1 MFFMRPILTPQQ
13 MKRVDEYAIK
23 TLRIPSLRLMENA
36 GKAVVVELLTR
47 THPSM
52 RSVREH
58 RDFCQK
64 RGRILDSSSG
74 QVLRMTHVLI
84 FCGKGNNGG
93 DGFVVARLL
102 VEKDFAVTVV
112 LMENEK
118 ELSGDALENFQRL
131 HDYTIA
137 KLQILGFEKFQKLK
151 NKKFDVIV
159 DAMLGTSFQGT
170 LKGKYRNA
178 VEWCNKQSSLKIA
191 VDIPTGLNGET
202 GEVLSKAFQADVT
215 VTLSNPKIGF
225 YREGAKEFTGEVVV
239 ANIGIPKKVIHDYQ
253 KSNQRKIFLIEES
266 DVQKTFPKR
275 ASNSHKHSVGKIF
288 ALAGSK
294 SMMGAAL
301 LCSQSA
307 MRSGAGQ
314 VILGIPDSEYAAIAK
329 RTVEVMPLGLPS
341 TTEGSISFDALDEIE
356 KRIAWANV
364 ILLGCG
370 LSGNNDTQ
378 QLIREIIKNTGKP
391 TVIDADGLNALAG
404 NLDLLKSRKSHNIVL
419 TPHRGEFSRLIGI
432 SSKEIERNKFSLA
445 ASFAE
450 EYNLILVLKG
460 APTIIAIPSGK
471 IFVNSTGNPGMS
483 TAGSGDVL
491 AGIIASLIGQGNS
504 ASDAAVNGVFLH
516 GKSGDIAA
524 AKFGMYGMIASD
536 MIKNL
541 PLAIT
546 SGHL

>member
-1 MFFMRPILTPQQ
+1 
-13 MKRVDEYAIK
+13 MKIVDEYAINK
-23 TLRIPSLRLMENA
+23 LRIPSLHLMENA
-36 GKAVVVELLTR
+36 GK
-47 THPSM
+47 
-52 RSVREH
+52 SVADEIVR
-58 RDFCQK
+58 
-64 RGRILDSSSG
+64 RIGSSTLSDKKHS
-74 QVLRMTHVLI
+74 HVGKEI
-84 FCGKGNNGG
+84 KIIVFCGKGNNGG

-102 VEKDFAVTVV
+102 IDRGIKVTVV
-112 LMENEK
+112 LVESEK
-118 ELSGDALENFQRL
+118 ELSGDGLKNYQRL
-131 HDYTIA
+131 RDYKIA
-137 KLQILGFEKFQKLK
+137 RLHVLEFKNFQKLK

-159 DAMLGTSFQGT
+159 DAMLGTSFRGE
-170 LKGKYRNA
+170 LKGKYLKI
-178 VEWCNKQSSLKIA
+178 VEWCNKQFKLKIA
-191 VDIPTGLNGET
+191 IDIPTGLNGET
-202 GEVLSKAFQADVT
+202 GKVLSNAFKADLT
-215 VTLSNPKIGF
+215 VTMSNPKIGF
-225 YREGAKEFTGEVVV
+225 YREGAKEFTGEVAV
-239 ANIGIPKKVIHDYQ
+239 ADIGISLKAIRNSP
-253 KSNQRKIFLIEES
+253 NLTRNKIFLVEET

-275 ASNSHKHSVGKIF
+275 VSNSHKHSVGKIF

-294 SMMGAAL
+294 GMMGAAL

-341 TTEGSISFDALDEIE
+341 TIEGTLSAKALDEIE

-364 ILLGCG
+364 VLLGCG
-370 LSGNNDTQ
+370 LSGNKETQ
-378 QLIREIIKNTGKP
+378 QLILDIIKTSIKP
-391 TVIDADGLNALAG
+391 MVIDADGLNALVG
-404 NLDLLKSRKSHNIVL
+404 NLHLLKNRKSKDVVL

-432 SSKEIERNKFSLA
+432 PSKEIERNKFSLA

-504 ASDAAVNGVFLH
+504 ISDAAVNGVFLH

-524 AKFGMYGMIASD
+524 AKFGKHGMIASD

-546 SGHL
+546 SLIG